1 MSRRSSHDPSSPR
14 LQPRGRLDL
23 VVWFGFDWIDLC
35 ADLRVWLV
43 SGDASRGGGEPAVRL
58 PAPGQGAAAPG
69 LRRRRA
75 ELLRKGGAFTG
86 EIRLLVPLCF
96 EF

>member
-1 MSRRSSHDPSSPR
+1 VSRLSSRDPSSPR
-14 LQPRGRLDL
+14 LQPRGRFD
-23 VVWFGFDWIDLC
+23 WGFGFGWIDLC

-43 SGDASRGGGEPAVRL
+43 SGDARRSGGEPAVRV

-75 ELLRKGGAFTG
+75 ELLGAQG
-86 EIRLLVPLCF
+86 RCLHRRDQVASPSCF